1 MSERDENKGTGSRLA
16 FWGWIGGFIGL
27 PLAAFAAGCWQM
39 FCGEGV
45 GPVLRHGV
53 PFLIGFSMGYL
64 VLASSQGLLRLPRA
78 IERVRGWCVVALCV
92 IAVVQISLPSL
103 ATCMTVSQYANAPC
117 MANGLPP
124 VNVSPVL
131 FLCFS
136 PPAFIALS
144 GVLRMVFAGFAC
156 VLALR
161 IIAWVL
167 PVLPSMMQNLRRTL
181 SPGWGK
187 LSVGLLVLVALS
199 AFFVE
204 PLIRLGVLE
213 PLRNEA
219 QGIAEI
225 DDLVREHDVIRAGGQ
240 KCPQANA
247 GGAVL
252 HPREPLL
259 ELYGKYGACTKPGY
273 EHIST
278 SELARLSPIDREFLS
293 RILAGWNRQKAL
305 SLLEKT
311 TSMNGNGGT
320 R

>member
-1 MSERDENKGTGSRLA
+1 MLELNESKGTGSRLA
-16 FWGWIGGFIGL
+16 FWWWIGLFVGL
-27 PLAAFAAGCWQM
+27 PLAAFAAGGWQM
-39 FCGEGV
+39 FCGDGV

-53 PFLIGFSMGYL
+53 PFLTGFSMGYL
-64 VLASSQGLLRLPRA
+64 VLASSQGLLRLSRA
-78 IERVRGWCVVALCV
+78 IERVRGWCVVTLCV
-92 IAVVQISLPSL
+92 IAVAQISLPSL
-103 ATCMTVSQYANAPC
+103 AMCMTVSQYANSPC

-124 VNVSPVL
+124 VDVSPVL

-136 PPAFIALS
+136 PPVFSALF
-144 GVLRMVFAGFAC
+144 GVLQMVSAGFAC

-161 IIAWVL
+161 IIARVL
-167 PVLPSMMQNLRRTL
+167 PLLPSMMQNLRRTL

-240 KCPQANA
+240 KYPQANT
-247 GGAVL
+247 GGTVL
-252 HPREPLL
+252 HPRESLL
-259 ELYGKYGACTKPGY
+259 ELYGKYGACTKLGY

-278 SELARLSPIDREFLS
+278 SELAHLSQTDREFLS
-293 RILAGWNRQKAL
+293 RILTAWNRQKAL
-305 SLLEKT
+305 EILKNVT
-311 TSMNGNGGT
+311 GPD
-320 R
+320 RD